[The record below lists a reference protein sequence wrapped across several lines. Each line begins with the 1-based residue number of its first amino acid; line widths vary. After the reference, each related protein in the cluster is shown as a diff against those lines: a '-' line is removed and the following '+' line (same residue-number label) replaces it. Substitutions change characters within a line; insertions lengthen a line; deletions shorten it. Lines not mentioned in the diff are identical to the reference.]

1 MNQKAAQ
8 NNRRQAHVRGVLGG
22 ENTSGDLWRH
32 IISAV
37 YGVTLALFGKNLGR
51 NESGDAA
58 TLNIKVVLVVG
69 LGK

>member
-1 MNQKAAQ
+1 
-8 NNRRQAHVRGVLGG
+8 LGS
-22 ENTSGDLWRH
+22 ENTSGDFWRH

-58 TLNIKVVLVVG
+58 TLNINVVLVVG